1 MRKLRELVEQSD
13 DALAQR
19 IRHGSLSHRLHEAE
33 LECEQTER
41 AFVPALSTYAGMNK
55 LMQ

>member
-33 LECEQTER
+33 FECEQTER
-41 AFVPALSTYAGMNK
+41 SLVSALSTYAGMN
-55 LMQ
+55 